1 MEQVFVRA
9 YAAHRDGRLDDA
21 ERGYRATL
29 AADPVH
35 VDALHM
41 LGVLRHQ
48 QGQHAEAADLVRRA
62 VSLRPDDAAL
72 QLNLGNALKALGELE
87 GAIERF
93 RNALTLAPAF
103 ALAHYNLGNAYAAVG
118 RHEDAMYAFGH
129 AVRLQP
135 GDASSHNNLGNA
147 LHALGRHAEAAEA
160 FRRALKIRPGHAGA
174 HNNLGMALNALG
186 DCAGAV
192 EQFQKALRF
201 QPRFVAAHFNLAN
214 TLDATGYHAQ
224 AVAGFETALA
234 LQPQFPPA
242 LFGLGNALAAL
253 GRHEEAL
260 SPYERAIGLDPKFA
274 LAWLAL
280 GSAQHALGRHAA
292 ALRAFDEALR
302 VRPDLAAAHLNRALI
317 LLTLGDFPRGLAAYE
332 WRLDPAA
339 RESASGVMGVADGV
353 NATGITMAAAAPAH
367 RDAAAA
373 TLAAVPRWRGEP
385 LAGRTLLIHA
395 EQGFGDTLQ
404 FVRFVPNI
412 VALAHSGARIVLEVQ
427 APLVPLIAPAAHV
440 AHITLIEQG
449 APRPAVDLHCP
460 LLSLPLALGT
470 TYETVPAPMP
480 YLAAPPAYRRKW
492 RGSLGGQAK
501 RKIGLAWSGRIMKL
515 ENRSMPLAALEPLF
529 ALEGID
535 WIVLQPNL
543 SEAEHA
549 ALDAHPR
556 ARTIHRLDGRLDDFA
571 DTAAVIER
579 LDAVVSIDTS
589 IAHLAGALG
598 AKLWLMLPF
607 AADWRWFADTDASPW
622 YPRARLVRQPRPGS
636 WDEVVARVAAAL
648 REA

>member
-9 YAAHRDGRLDDA
+9 FAAHRDGRLEDA

-48 QGQHAEAADLVRRA
+48 KGQHAEAADLVRRA
-62 VSLRPDDAAL
+62 VDLRPDDAAL
-72 QLNLGNALKALGELE
+72 QLNLGNALKAMGELDN
-87 GAIERF
+87 AIERF
-93 RNALTLAPAF
+93 RNALTLAPTF
-103 ALAHYNLGNAYAAVG
+103 ALAHYNLGNAYAAIG
-118 RHEDAMYAFGH
+118 RHEDAMYAFEH

-147 LHALGRHAEAAEA
+147 LHALGRHAEAAES

-186 DCAGAV
+186 DSAGAV
-192 EQFQKALRF
+192 EHFQKALRA

-214 TLDATGYHAQ
+214 TLDATGYHAH
-224 AVAGFETALA
+224 AVAGYEEALA

-253 GRHEEAL
+253 SRHDEAIAA
-260 SPYERAIGLDPKFA
+260 YERAIGLDPKFS

-280 GSAQHALGRHAA
+280 GTAQHALGRHAA

-302 VRPDLAAAHLNRALI
+302 ARPDLAAAHLNRSLTW
-317 LLTLGDFPRGLAAYE
+317 LTLGDFRRGLPEYE
-332 WRLDPAA
+332 WRLDPTS
-339 RESASGVMGVADGV
+339 RDVGFSALGLPTRAS
-353 NATGITMAAAAPAH
+353 APVPTCAQG
-367 RDAAAA
+367 
-373 TLAAVPRWRGEP
+373 VPRWRGEP
-385 LAGRTLLIHA
+385 LGERTLLIHA

-404 FVRFVPNI
+404 FVRFVPSVI
-412 VALAHSGARIVLEVQ
+412 ALAQAGTRIVLEVQ
-427 APLVPLIAPAAHV
+427 APLVPLIAPAAN
-440 AHITLIEQG
+440 AARITLVAQG
-449 APRPAVDLHCP
+449 APRPQADLQCP
-460 LLSLPLALGT
+460 LLSLPLVLGT
-470 TYETVPAPMP
+470 TFDALPAPMP
-480 YLAAPPAYRRKW
+480 YLAAPTAYRRKW
-492 RGSLGGQAK
+492 RGSLGGQAR
-501 RKIGLAWSGRIMKL
+501 RKIGLAWSGRIHKH

-529 ALEGID
+529 ALDGID
-535 WIVLQPNL
+535 WIVLQPHL
-543 SEAEHA
+543 TDAEHA
-549 ALDAHPR
+549 ALDVHPR
-556 ARTIHRLDGRLDDFA
+556 ARSIHRLGEKLADFA

-589 IAHLAGALG
+589 IAHLAGALD

-607 AADWRWFADTDASPW
+607 AADWRWFNNTDASPW
-622 YPRARLVRQPRPGS
+622 YPRARLVRQPRPGA
-636 WDEVVARVAAAL
+636 WDEVVGQVANAL
-648 REA
+648 RAG